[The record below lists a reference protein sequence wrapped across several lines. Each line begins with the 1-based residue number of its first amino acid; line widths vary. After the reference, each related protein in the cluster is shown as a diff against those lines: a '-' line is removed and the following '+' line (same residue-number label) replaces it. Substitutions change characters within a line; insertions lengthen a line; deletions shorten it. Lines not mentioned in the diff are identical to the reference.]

1 MYVQK
6 AYVYIHI
13 MIYIYIIIDILQY
26 WLMTR
31 KKKKDLESNTFFQD
45 WGIPTGRAGAAG
57 AGVVPFLDLGQRY
70 LTRHNFSLGRWFT

>member
-1 MYVQK
+1 
-6 AYVYIHI
+6 
-13 MIYIYIIIDILQY
+13 
-26 WLMTR
+26 MTR